1 MKTGLKLFFAGLFL
15 TFMACEKQSETI
27 VEEFDYSLEFESLAS
42 ADFQYDNFTEASA
55 RDPKHKGKRDSIKHG
70 RGGKGLVITF
80 DELPQAAKDYVTTN
94 SSQDSIRR
102 IVKVTAADG
111 TVKYV
116 VALTNG
122 TILIFDESGVLLE
135 TKTKVDRHVEVLFT
149 DLPQAV
155 QDSINAKFDVT
166 KILHFYKVTLRDG
179 KIIYVFRLEDG
190 TRVAMD
196 ETGAIVAEPKRK
208 RRK

>member
-1 MKTGLKLFFAGLFL
+1 M
-15 TFMACEKQSETI
+15 
-27 VEEFDYSLEFESLAS
+27 
-42 ADFQYDNFTEASA
+42 
-55 RDPKHKGKRDSIKHG
+55 
-70 RGGKGLVITF
+70 ITF

-94 SSQDSIRR
+94 SSQDSVRR

-111 TVKYV
+111 TVKYI

-166 KILHFYKVTLRDG
+166 KSYIFIK
-179 KIIYVFRLEDG
+179 
-190 TRVAMD
+190 
-196 ETGAIVAEPKRK
+196 
-208 RRK
+208 

>member
-42 ADFQYDNFTEASA
+42 ADFQYDNFIEASA

-94 SSQDSIRR
+94 SSQDSVRR

-111 TVKYV
+111 TVKYI
-116 VALTNG
+116 VA
-122 TILIFDESGVLLE
+122 LLE

-166 KILHFYKVTLRDG
+166 KILHFYKVTLRHG

>member
-1 MKTGLKLFFAGLFL
+1 MKIPTKSLNKKL
-15 TFMACEKQSETI
+15 
-27 VEEFDYSLEFESLAS
+27 
-42 ADFQYDNFTEASA
+42 
-55 RDPKHKGKRDSIKHG
+55 SIWPRKT
-70 RGGKGLVITF
+70 R
-80 DELPQAAKDYVTTN
+80 
-94 SSQDSIRR
+94 
-102 IVKVTAADG
+102 
-111 TVKYV
+111 
-116 VALTNG
+116 
-122 TILIFDESGVLLE
+122 LIFDESGVLLE